1 MCIVI
6 AAINASVIPRVV
18 VVIIIVVAG
27 IKRGAD
33 RSVVEGADAVVAAS
47 VAIGLFG

>member
-18 VVIIIVVAG
+18 VVIIVVAG